1 MKTLVLA
8 VLACSSLSAQ
18 GWSRQTAATYLDG
31 RMSWWMS
38 WPQAARDHDTFCIS
52 CHTALPYAMARPT
65 LRGALAEQSP
75 GAIERKLLDNVRKR
89 VRLWKEVEPFY
100 PDQTRGVPK
109 TAESRGTESILN
121 TVILAAYDASS
132 ADARLALENMWQQQL
147 TTGEARGPGP
157 GCSFTIRLGRVIRST
172 TAPRLRLS
180 RRAHRQTMLMA

>member
-8 VLACSSLSAQ
+8 ALACSSLLAQ
-18 GWSRQTAATYLDG
+18 GWNRQTAATYLDG

-65 LRGALAEQSP
+65 LRTALAEPSAGP
-75 GAIERKLLDNVRKR
+75 IERKVLDNVRKR

-109 TAESRGTESILN
+109 TAESRGNE
-121 TVILAAYDASS
+121 
-132 ADARLALENMWQQQL
+132 
-147 TTGEARGPGP
+147 
-157 GCSFTIRLGRVIRST
+157 
-172 TAPRLRLS
+172 
-180 RRAHRQTMLMA
+180 